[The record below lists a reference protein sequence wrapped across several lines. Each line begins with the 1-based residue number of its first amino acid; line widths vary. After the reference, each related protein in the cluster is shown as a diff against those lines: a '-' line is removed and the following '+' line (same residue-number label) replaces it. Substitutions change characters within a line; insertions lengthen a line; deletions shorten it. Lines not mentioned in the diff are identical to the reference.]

1 MCIIQR
7 SDWKRRTRTAFTLI
21 ELLVVIAIIA
31 ILAAILFPVF
41 ARARENARRSSCLS
55 NMKQIG
61 LGLMQYTQ
69 DNDEHYPPPSVCD
82 GSTTPCGSI
91 GKDTDTSKPSGIFSV
106 NIQGSDT
113 DHYRT
118 WMDAIFPY
126 VKSTQIFVCPS
137 SQFGATVPNYG
148 YSDAFGSYR
157 SDPSHWGGG
166 GAYFVPI
173 SMAVVTR
180 PSEVLI
186 IAEYSSTSSLRM
198 GPQDMRARAAQVVG
212 SGADPTNTMV
222 KPHLDGGNAVY
233 ADGHAKWRSSA
244 TIVANIGS
252 DTVTA
257 SCNISSPG
265 TLPNN
270 SQYCS
275 RVWNPYLN

>member
-1 MCIIQR
+1 MLKYPI
-7 SDWKRRTRTAFTLI
+7 KRELQKTNAAFTLI

-41 ARARENARRSSCLS
+41 ARARENARRTSCLS

-69 DNDEHYPPPSVCD
+69 DNDERYPPPSQCD
-82 GSTTPCGSI
+82 GGTPACAGDAL
-91 GKDTDTSKPSGIFSV
+91 DTDPSKPSGVFVV
-106 NIQGSDT
+106 NTAAGT

-118 WMDAIFPY
+118 WMDSIFPY

-137 SQFGATVPNYG
+137 SQFAKNSTNYG
-148 YSDAFGSYR
+148 YSMAFGSYR
-157 SDPSHWGGG
+157 SYPSYFGGG

-180 PSEVLI
+180 PSEVLV
-186 IAEYSSTSSLRM
+186 IAEYSSTSSHLM
-198 GPQDMRARAAQVVG
+198 GPQDMRARAAQLVG

-222 KPHLDGGNAVY
+222 TPHLEGGNAVY
-233 ADGHAKWRSSA
+233 ADGHAKWRSRG
-244 TIVANIGS
+244 TIVANIGTS
-252 DTVTA
+252 TS
-257 SCNISSPG
+257 SCNLSSPG
-265 TLPNN
+265 TPPSN

-275 RVWNPYLN
+275 RAWNPYMP

>member
-1 MCIIQR
+1 M
-7 SDWKRRTRTAFTLI
+7 
-21 ELLVVIAIIA
+21 
-31 ILAAILFPVF
+31 
-41 ARARENARRSSCLS
+41 S

-69 DNDEHYPPPSVCD
+69 DNDERYPPPSVCD

-91 GKDTDTSKPSGIFSV
+91 GLDTDPSKPSGTFAV
-106 NIQGSDT
+106 NIQSTDT
-113 DHYRT
+113 NYYRT

-137 SQFGATVPNYG
+137 SQVGKNVTNYG

-186 IAEYSSTSSLRM
+186 VAEYNSTSSIRM
-198 GPQDMRARAAQVVG
+198 DPRDHRAQAASPSSV
-212 SGADPTNTMV
+212 MV
-222 KPHLDGGNAVY
+222 TPHLDGGNAVY
-233 ADGHAKWRSSA
+233 ADGHAKWRSRG
-244 TIVANIGS
+244 TIVANIGT
-252 DTVTA
+252 DTA
-257 SCNISSPG
+257 SCNLSSPG
-265 TLPNN
+265 TPPTN

-275 RVWNPYLN
+275 RAWNPYMP